1 MKTITLIPL
10 LAGSLLLTATAHAQ
24 ATFSF
29 GPRLGLNA
37 STAHFTYIES
47 STHVGVEAGLT
58 GNLQLGHFAVEP
70 SLLFSQKGYHAHG
83 GLVSFDYPVTY
94 EEAVRLNYLTL
105 PLNLAYTL
113 GKAGQGLQ
121 AFAGP
126 YLGLLMGG
134 NYQRQVYSAGGYLG
148 GTASETKYSGKVKAA
163 SVFADNDNRYSQRL
177 DAGLQAGIG
186 YCLKGWQVQAGYS
199 LGLRNL
205 AASYQGYNGTLY
217 QEAANYNRAFQLS
230 LSYLAGFK
238 G

>member
-1 MKTITLIPL
+1 MKTTTLLPL
-10 LAGSLLLTATAHAQ
+10 LVGGLLRVATAHAQ

-37 STAHFTYIES
+37 STAHFTYIET
-47 STHVGVEAGLT
+47 STHAGVEAGLT
-58 GNLQLGHFAVEP
+58 GTLQVGHFAVQP
-70 SLLFSQKGYHAHG
+70 SLLFSQKGYQVRG
-83 GLVSFDYPVTY
+83 GLVSFDTPVTY
-94 EEAVRLNYLTL
+94 EETVRLNYLTL

-121 AFAGP
+121 VFAGP
-126 YLGLLMGG
+126 YLGLLVGG
-134 NYQRQVYSAGGYLG
+134 NYQRQVRQAGGYLG
-148 GTASETKYSGKVKAA
+148 GPASETELRGKVKAA
-163 SVFADNDNRYSQRL
+163 SVFSDIDNRYSQRL

-186 YCLKGWQVQAGYS
+186 YRLKGWQVQAGYS

-217 QEAANYNRAFQLS
+217 REAANYNRAFQVS
-230 LSYLAGFK
+230 LSYLVGSE